1 MEPFTIFKFLHVLS
15 MFGAVTLLVGTT
27 IYVNLVFRRRDPATI
42 AAIGPIASRVALG
55 GIILAI
61 LGVVFG
67 LLAAM
72 TGSFDMTAG
81 WLLFAYAIVVIL
93 FVLGSYEGRLMNRV
107 GEVAARSEG
116 TASTELAQA
125 LDDWRLPAI
134 AVVSIVLYVLVIF
147 DMIAK
152 PF

>member
-1 MEPFTIFKFLHVLS
+1 MEPSTLSKVLHVLA

-27 IYVNLVFRRRDPATI
+27 IYVNLVFRRRDPAAI

-81 WLLFAYAIVVIL
+81 WLLFAYAIVVAL

-116 TASTELAQA
+116 TTSTELAVA

-134 AVVSIVLYVLVIF
+134 AVVSIVLYVLAIF